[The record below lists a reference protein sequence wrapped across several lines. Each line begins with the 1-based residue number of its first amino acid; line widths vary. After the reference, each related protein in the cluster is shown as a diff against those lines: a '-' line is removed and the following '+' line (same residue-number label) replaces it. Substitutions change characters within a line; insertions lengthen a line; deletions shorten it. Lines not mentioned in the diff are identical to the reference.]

1 MKKLTWFLPFH
12 PVSIYGQD
20 NEKKK
25 HGTSYQSLFELQ
37 NMFSKIPFLVWPFES
52 GNCGK
57 KRKNRQNI
65 QYLKNE
71 KNFLEEIKNIF
82 HNIWNAFFW

>member
-1 MKKLTWFLPFH
+1 MDKIMK
-12 PVSIYGQD
+12 
-20 NEKKK
+20 KKK